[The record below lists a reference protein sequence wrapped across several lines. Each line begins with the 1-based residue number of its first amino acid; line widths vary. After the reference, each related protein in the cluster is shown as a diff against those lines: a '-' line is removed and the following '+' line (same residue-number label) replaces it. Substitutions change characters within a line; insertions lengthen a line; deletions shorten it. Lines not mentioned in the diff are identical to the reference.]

1 MTANASGDPGSSVFT
16 VTVTTSTAS
25 ALVYSQTGTA
35 VALTPGLYYVVA
47 HNRSA
52 SAVTVRGASSGSHI
66 APMPAGTATTANQ
79 FSGWLKS
86 PGTGAITSYPA
97 VTAVTDNVNQSPLVA
112 MRFA

>member
-1 MTANASGDPGSSVFT
+1 M
-16 VTVTTSTAS
+16 
-25 ALVYSQTGTA
+25 
-35 VALTPGLYYVVA
+35 A

-52 SAVTVRGASSGSHI
+52 NALTARAAAAGCNIQPIPASTSTS
-66 APMPAGTATTANQ
+66 ANQ